1 MGGRTYRELLDMDV
15 VWPYKEQQTFVVS
28 HHDWSAK
35 QDIRFITENVTNT
48 ISGLCKQEGK
58 NIGVVGGGELAS
70 MLFAADLI
78 DEIQI
83 LYVPKILGKGIPLFP
98 CEIRESQWNLIKVQD

>member
-1 MGGRTYRELLDMDV
+1 
-15 VWPYKEQQTFVVS
+15 
-28 HHDWSAK
+28 
-35 QDIRFITENVTNT
+35 
-48 ISGLCKQEGK
+48 
-58 NIGVVGGGELAS
+58 

-98 CEIRESQWNLIKVQD
+98 CEIRKSQWNLIKNKSYGNGVLHVNYQRKLQ